1 MRTNKIILAFAFLL
15 LVFSFTSCEKET
27 PTGPDQTFIAQMKAV
42 TDSIINNSRVP
53 GVVALVVDKKKGI
66 DWLYTAGYN
75 DIHNKLPMDGSY
87 RFRIGSNTKTITC
100 TVLLQLV
107 DEGKVSLSDKLSKYF
122 PSYPQSDKITI
133 AMLLDMKS
141 GIFNYSEDMPV
152 FMQSMVSNPTRV
164 WQPQELIDLGFS
176 HDFYFEPG
184 TDIHYSNTN
193 TFIIAKL
200 IEKLTGNSLETEIN
214 NRIIEPLDL
223 NNTRFLTSGVDLP
236 GEHGRGYEIQNDSTY
251 KDATE
256 YYDISWG
263 WAAGSAYSTPRE
275 LQKYVEA
282 LVRGDFLSSS
292 LQEKR
297 LTENFYGNQ
306 DLWFGKIKY
315 GLGIMRCGRS
325 FYGHGGDLPGFSST
339 MYHSEE
345 KDCTIILY
353 FNTQDDCPSGI
364 LFLRYLDILFGSDY

>member
-1 MRTNKIILAFAFLL
+1 
-15 LVFSFTSCEKET
+15 
-27 PTGPDQTFIAQMKAV
+27 MKAV

-75 DIHNKLPMDGSY
+75 DINNKLPMNGSY

-107 DEGKVSLSDKLSKYF
+107 DEGKVSLSDKLSNYF

-141 GIFNYSEDMPV
+141 GIFNYSEDMPI

-214 NRIIEPLDL
+214 NRIIEPLHL

-236 GEHGRGYEIQNDSTY
+236 GDHGRGYQIQNDGTY
-251 KDATE
+251 MDATE

-292 LQEKR
+292 LQEIR
-297 LTENFYGNQ
+297 LTENFYGSP

-339 MYHSEE
+339 MYHSKE

-353 FNTQDDCPSGI
+353 FNTQDDCPSGL
-364 LFLRYLDILFGSDY
+364 LFLRYLDILFGTDY